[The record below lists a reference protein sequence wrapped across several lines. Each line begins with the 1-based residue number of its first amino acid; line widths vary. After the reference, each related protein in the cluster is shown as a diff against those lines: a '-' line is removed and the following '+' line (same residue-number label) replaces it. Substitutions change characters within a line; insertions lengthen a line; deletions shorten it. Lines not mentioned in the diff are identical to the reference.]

1 MRVMNAAL
9 IEYRASCHC
18 GALEARYR
26 TAVPVAGWPVRA
38 CQCAFCRAHGALTTS
53 DPAGTLTF
61 AAREIGLVHRY
72 KFGSRT
78 TEFLLCHECGVYV
91 GARLE
96 ASRGQFGVLNT
107 RALRPIPAGLPEPA
121 LMHYGDEPAG
131 LREERRKE
139 RWTPL
144 AMPSL

>member
-1 MRVMNAAL
+1 MRVMNPAL
-9 IEYRASCHC
+9 IEYQASCHC
-18 GALEARYR
+18 GALEAHYR
-26 TAVPVAGWPVRA
+26 TAVPVAAWSVRA
-38 CQCAFCRAHGALTTS
+38 CHCAFCRAHGALTTS

-78 TEFLLCHECGVYV
+78 TDFLLCRECGVYM

-107 RALRPIPAGLPEPA
+107 LALRPIPAGLPEPA

-131 LREERRKE
+131 LREERRTQ